1 MKNVKEEQEKLSE
14 PKDKT
19 NNESEIPVSEFNVC
33 QGETTPGITPGITPL
48 QSAQVKFE
56 FPDMSDEAKSK
67 ARQTSLTEF
76 NNFLRKL

>member
-1 MKNVKEEQEKLSE
+1 MKNVKEEQEKLSKPE
-14 PKDKT
+14 VPVAVA
-19 NNESEIPVSEFNVC
+19 ESPADFPAC
-33 QGETTPGITPGITPL
+33 PAITPGITPL
-48 QSAQVKFE
+48 QAAQVKFE

>member
-1 MKNVKEEQEKLSE
+1 MKNVKEEQEKLTE

-19 NNESEIPVSEFNVC
+19 TNETDIPVTEFPC
-33 QGETTPGITPGITPL
+33 QGETTPGITPGVTPL